1 MNSYSSANDRAR
13 IKRGMSKKPA
23 VFADATAGAH
33 RNMAVEHTSRAD
45 DCAFPDDAQRSDVR
59 GVIDLGGRRNDS
71 RRMHSGAKLRFGK
84 KKRQH
89 LGEGDAGIGHPDQ
102 SLCRGGKV
110 RRNKDGAGGALLGAC
125 EVSLILGEGQ
135 IARLSGIRL
144 GEAPQ
149 HHARISEHFATEM
162 FRNVRRSKSHGQI
175 G

>member
-1 MNSYSSANDRAR
+1 MHAR
-13 IKRGMSKKPA
+13 S
-23 VFADATAGAH
+23 
-33 RNMAVEHTSRAD
+33 EL
-45 DCAFPDDAQRSDVR
+45 
-59 GVIDLGGRRNDS
+59 GVW
-71 RRMHSGAKLRFGK
+71 K

-135 IARLSGIRL
+135 IARPGGIRL
-144 GEAPQ
+144 GKALQ
-149 HHARISEHFATEM
+149 HHAGIAEHFATEM